1 MPNPSNRQQ
10 QQQPQYFRF
19 LFSNGR
25 SRRISFTT
33 TNVHNNEMTGS
44 LHVDIERVLNPLP
57 AREKKKKNR
66 KRKIKSNSKVNFSNL
81 YEKLEFWFLNHIQ
94 QSHK

>member
-1 MPNPSNRQQ
+1 
-10 QQQPQYFRF
+10 
-19 LFSNGR
+19 
-25 SRRISFTT
+25 
-33 TNVHNNEMTGS
+33 MTGS